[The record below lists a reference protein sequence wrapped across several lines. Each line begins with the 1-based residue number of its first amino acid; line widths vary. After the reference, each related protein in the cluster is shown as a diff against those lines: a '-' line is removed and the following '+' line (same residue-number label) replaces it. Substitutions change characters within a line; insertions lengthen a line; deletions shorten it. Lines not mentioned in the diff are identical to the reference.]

1 MPTDPEPGHGPDSR
15 ADVRPDSRA
24 DARADS
30 RADARADMHDLALDA
45 TVEELI
51 RHRLSTALGGWR
63 GSVET
68 ALPTVAFVVLWVWR
82 KDLTLAIIASVAV
95 TLVLAVVRVA
105 QRQSLQY
112 VLSAVFPT
120 AIAAF
125 FALRS
130 GKAED
135 AFLPGIIW
143 NSVMLAVALV
153 SVALRW
159 PLVGFMVGA
168 GDPRMADD
176 PVGWHRDRGL
186 VRVCQRLTLVLVAIF
201 VVRLV
206 IMVPLYLASQV
217 ALLGVAKVVLGWPL
231 WLAGVAVMGLML
243 VKGHTP
249 AELDTDDLSPVG
261 EVEESDAASDV
272 EGEPE
277 GPVHSSPRGTL

>member
-1 MPTDPEPGHGPDSR
+1 MPTDPAPG
-15 ADVRPDSRA
+15 V
-24 DARADS
+24 
-30 RADARADMHDLALDA
+30 
-45 TVEELI
+45 TVEALI
-51 RHRLSTALGGWR
+51 RRRLATALGGWR
-63 GSVET
+63 GSAET
-68 ALPTVAFVVLWVWR
+68 AVPTLVFVVLWVWR
-82 KDLTLAIIASVAV
+82 KDLTMAIVASVAV
-95 TLVLAVVRVA
+95 TLVMAVVRVV
-105 QRQSLQY
+105 QRQNLQY

-143 NSVMLAVALV
+143 NAVMLVVALV

-186 VRVCQRLTLVLVAIF
+186 VRVCQRLTLVLVGLF

-206 IMVPLYLASQV
+206 VMVPLYLASQV

-249 AELDTDDLSPVG
+249 PELAPAD
-261 EVEESDAASDV
+261 
-272 EGEPE
+272 EPE
-277 GPVHSSPRGTL
+277 TDEAATSSTTAEA

>member
-1 MPTDPEPGHGPDSR
+1 VPTD
-15 ADVRPDSRA
+15 
-24 DARADS
+24 
-30 RADARADMHDLALDA
+30 LAAGA

-82 KDLTLAIIASVAV
+82 QQLTTAIVASVVV
-95 TLVLAVVRVA
+95 TVVLAVVRIM

-130 GKAED
+130 GRAQD

-143 NSVMLAVALV
+143 NAVMLAVATV
-153 SVALRW
+153 SVAVRW

-186 VRVCQRLTLVLVAIF
+186 VRVCQRLTLVLVGLF
-201 VVRLV
+201 VVRLL
-206 IMVPLYLASQV
+206 IMVPLYVAGQV

-231 WLAGVAVMGLML
+231 WLAGVAVMGLLL
-243 VKGHTP
+243 VRGHTP
-249 AELDTDDLSPVG
+249 PELDPTA
-261 EVEESDAASDV
+261 EERDPDEST
-272 EGEPE
+272 EPE
-277 GPVHSSPRGTL
+277 GSAHSSPRGTR

>member
-1 MPTDPEPGHGPDSR
+1 VTTDQAPGRRGVPADPGPGH
-15 ADVRPDSRA
+15 
-24 DARADS
+24 
-30 RADARADMHDLALDA
+30 

-51 RHRLSTALGGWR
+51 RHRLATALGGWR

-82 KDLTLAIIASVAV
+82 KDLTAAIVASVAV
-95 TLVLAVVRVA
+95 TVVLAVVRLV

-135 AFLPGIIW
+135 AFLPGILW
-143 NSVMLAVALV
+143 NAVMLAVALV

-168 GDPRMADD
+168 GDPRLADD

-186 VRVCQRLTLVLVAIF
+186 VRVCQRLTLVLVALF
-201 VVRLV
+201 VIRLAV
-206 IMVPLYLASQV
+206 MVPLYLASEV
-217 ALLGVAKVVLGWPL
+217 ALLGVAKVALGWPL
-231 WLAGVAVMGLML
+231 WLAGVGVMGLLL

-249 AELDTDDLSPVG
+249 AEL
-261 EVEESDAASDV
+261 
-272 EGEPE
+272 EPE
-277 GPVHSSPRGTL
+277 GSVHSAPRGTL